1 MRYQSLHHGQHIL
14 SRVSKM
20 TVRENQVRI
29 ANLEED
35 VTDLETRVQTLETEF
50 STMMGKL
57 DILIKMG
64 RVIVGL
70 VTAGLGLDLGTG
82 GMI

>member
-1 MRYQSLHHGQHIL
+1 
-14 SRVSKM
+14 M

>member
-1 MRYQSLHHGQHIL
+1 
-14 SRVSKM
+14 M

-35 VTDLETRVQTLETEF
+35 VTDLEDRVQTLENDF
-50 STMMGKL
+50 SVMMGKL
-57 DILIKMG
+57 DVLIKMG

>member
-1 MRYQSLHHGQHIL
+1 
-14 SRVSKM
+14 M

-35 VTDLETRVQTLETEF
+35 VTDLETRVQTLETDF

-57 DILIKMG
+57 DVLIKMG

-70 VTAGLGLDLGTG
+70 VAAGLGLDLGTG

>member
-1 MRYQSLHHGQHIL
+1 
-14 SRVSKM
+14 M

-70 VTAGLGLDLGTG
+70 VTAGLGLNLGTG

>member
-1 MRYQSLHHGQHIL
+1 MI
-14 SRVSKM
+14 
-20 TVRENQVRI
+20 VRENQVRI

-35 VTDLETRVQTLETEF
+35 VTDLEDRVQTLENDF
-50 STMMGKL
+50 SVMMGKL
-57 DILIKMG
+57 DVLIKMG

>member
-1 MRYQSLHHGQHIL
+1 
-14 SRVSKM
+14 M

-35 VTDLETRVQTLETEF
+35 VTDLETRVQTLETDF